1 MKEKHRSKKHFTL
14 IELLVVIAIIAIL
27 AAMLLPAL
35 NNARDKAKQTYCIS
49 NQKQLGQGMHMYIN
63 DYRNLPKTPATA
75 FNYNAISPCQALIN
89 QKWYGIGCLAVPAE
103 KLDETVAVPVA
114 DSSVPGIIKCPT
126 AKTGYKATSTG
137 DKGIGWIRADYVYA
151 RDPYQA
157 QWEFGTLPSLAKMKN
172 EVITFCMTAGVLLSD
187 GLASRHS
194 RGTTVMQFNGS
205 ARWVSGRVFAGHAQG
220 EALELIEAE

>member
-1 MKEKHRSKKHFTL
+1 MKMKHRSGKQFTL

-35 NNARDKAKQTYCIS
+35 STAREKARQTYCIS

-63 DYRNLPKTPATA
+63 DFRNLPKTPATA

-89 QKWYGIGCLAVPAE
+89 QKWYGVGCLAVPAD

-126 AKTGYKATSTG
+126 AKDGYKATSTG
-137 DKGIGWIRADYVYA
+137 DKGIGWVRSDYVYA

-157 QWEFGTLPSLAKMKN
+157 QWEFGTLPSLSKMKD
-172 EVITFCMTAGVLLSD
+172 EVITYCMTGGILLNN
-187 GLASRHS
+187 GLASLHS
-194 RGTTVMQFNGS
+194 RGTTVMQYNGA
-205 ARWVSGRVFAGHAQG
+205 ARWVSGRVFAGHQQG
-220 EALELIEAE
+220 ESLALIEAE